1 MKFDFDT
8 MREFVAH
15 CPASLPIK
23 KLRLHMFDTYRYA
36 EDYEKIYTMITDLG
50 GVIE

>member
-1 MKFDFDT
+1 MKFDFDA

-15 CPASLPIK
+15 CPASLPVK
-23 KLRLHMFDTYRYA
+23 KLRLRVFDMYRYA

-50 GVIE
+50 GIIE

>member
-1 MKFDFDT
+1 MQFDFDA

-15 CPASLPIK
+15 CPASLPVK
-23 KLRLHMFDTYRYA
+23 KLRLRVFDMYRYA
-36 EDYEKIYTMITDLG
+36 EDYEKIYIMITDLG

>member
-1 MKFDFDT
+1 MKFDFDV

-23 KLRLHMFDTYRYA
+23 KLRLHMFDMYRYA
-36 EDYEKIYTMITDLG
+36 EDYENIYKIITDLG
-50 GVIE
+50 GAIE